1 MAEINF
7 HEIMEYFL
15 EKAISVLFSL
25 TLLISR
31 GGVSHAKRNA
41 SGMVSVII
49 EVFWDRERPK
59 SLWSDRKKN
68 IQLGPRS
75 LRQFIW
81 SNYLMTRFFKLWSKR
96 SKGPRSSGPVE

>member
-49 EVFWDRERPK
+49 EVFWDRERPNHYGLIEK
-59 SLWSDRKKN
+59 EIMLLLK
-68 IQLGPRS
+68 I
-75 LRQFIW
+75 
-81 SNYLMTRFFKLWSKR
+81 
-96 SKGPRSSGPVE
+96 